1 MEMKRS
7 NGSWICEFIEQ
18 LSYDGHMKVER
29 RCSPVKL
36 GFAAL
41 RSRSSPNDPSR
52 KHAVEQSLNQCRSE
66 KVFTV
71 LPFKFHTKGVF
82 QGSSNAGQEEG
93 RCSLDASECVLGV
106 GGEQGGN
113 VFRGR
118 KPSGAEHNPAEV
130 FFKPVP
136 DLLGRT
142 FRVPKQFPKFFFVRG
157 QTERFQL
164 GWLTLKIL
172 SYEHEISQI
181 SYKHLSVSAPVATH
195 LLSVGGQ
202 PGVFANGLDLNNA
215 TVRQLT
221 QQWFV
226 WGPAELLLRK

>member
-106 GGEQGGN
+106 EAS
-113 VFRGR
+113 REAMS
-118 KPSGAEHNPAEV
+118 SGAESRGERSITRRRYSSSRSPTCLAAP
-130 FFKPVP
+130 FGC
-136 DLLGRT
+136 LST
-142 FRVPKQFPKFFFVRG
+142 FRNSSSFVAKRN
-157 QTERFQL
+157 
-164 GWLTLKIL
+164 
-172 SYEHEISQI
+172 
-181 SYKHLSVSAPVATH
+181 VSNLV
-195 LLSVGGQ
+195 S
-202 PGVFANGLDLNNA
+202 
-215 TVRQLT
+215 
-221 QQWFV
+221 
-226 WGPAELLLRK
+226 